1 MNVINKLRNAI
12 VNTIIRVRMVIMP
25 LDPQTNDYQPP
36 FRNQKVAISR
46 QLHKFLRW
54 LTPKSDYEADLARS
68 IELHQQQRAQR
79 LKLRETTADVSEPK
93 IFDAFIAD
101 ECLKHFEDDLELQ
114 SQRIDKNTFRMS
126 PPLDKPLYVETKM
139 PTRAGKSD
147 Y

>member
-1 MNVINKLRNAI
+1 MDAINKLRNVV
-12 VNTIIRVRMVIMP
+12 VNTIIRVRMVVLP

-36 FRNQKVAISR
+36 FKAHKVAFSR

-54 LTPKSDYEADLARS
+54 LTPKADYEADLSRS
-68 IELHQQQRAQR
+68 IALHQQQRAQR
-79 LKLRETTADVSEPK
+79 IKLRETTAEVGEPK

-126 PPLDKPLYVETKM
+126 PPLEKPLYVESQS
-139 PTRAGKSD
+139 AN
-147 Y
+147 